1 VSTIRLFV
9 PDRLAQGETVR
20 LAPAQAHYLAAVM
33 RRGQG
38 DAVAVFNGRDGEW
51 RARIAALGKGA
62 ARLAVEERTR
72 PQTPAPDLW
81 LLAPVLR
88 RETLEWMVEK
98 ATELGVARILPVTSE
113 RSAVARTNAQRLAA
127 IATEAAEQCRRLD
140 VPTVD
145 EPLPLAAALAAWERT
160 RRLLLADESG
170 DAPPVAEALRGCG
183 AGPWAVL
190 VGPEGGFSRR
200 ELDGLRDLPFCRP
213 ASLGPRILRAETA
226 ALCALA
232 VLQALAG
239 DWVANAPSDPH
250 LR

>member
-1 VSTIRLFV
+1 MSTIRLFV
-9 PDRLAQGETVR
+9 PDRLAEGETLHLR
-20 LAPAQAHYLAAVM
+20 PAQAHYLAAVM
-33 RRGQG
+33 RRGKG
-38 DAVAVFNGRDGEW
+38 DTVALFNGRDGEW
-51 RARIAALGKGA
+51 RARITAVGRGT

-72 PQTPAPDLW
+72 PQRPAPDLW

-127 IATEAAEQCRRLD
+127 IATEAAEQCFRLD
-140 VPTVD
+140 VPAVE
-145 EPLPLAAALAAWERT
+145 EPRPLASALAGWEGT
-160 RRLLLADESG
+160 RLLLLADESG
-170 DAPPVAEALRGCG
+170 QAPPVALALRGCA

-213 ASLGPRILRAETA
+213 VSLGPRILRAETA
-226 ALCALA
+226 AVCALA
-232 VLQALAG
+232 ILQALTG
-239 DWVANAPSDPH
+239 DWVADAPSDPH

>member
-9 PDRLAQGETVR
+9 PDPLAEGARVR
-20 LAPAQAHYLAAVM
+20 LPPAQAHYLAAVM
-33 RRGQG
+33 RRAAG
-38 DAVAVFNGRDGEW
+38 DMVLVFNGRDGEW
-51 RARIAALGKGA
+51 RARIDALGKGA
-62 ARLAVEERTR
+62 ATLALEQRTR
-72 PQTPAPDLW
+72 PQEPAPDLW

-98 ATELGVARILPVTSE
+98 ATELGASRILPVTSD

-140 VPTVD
+140 VPPIAEPAPLAAVLAAWEPGRTLLVAD
-145 EPLPLAAALAAWERT
+145 ESGRAPPVAAALA
-160 RRLLLADESG
+160 
-170 DAPPVAEALRGCG
+170 G
-183 AGPWAVL
+183 AGGGAWAVL
-190 VGPEGGFSRR
+190 VGPEGGFAER
-200 ELDGLRDLPFCRP
+200 ELDGFRDLPFCRM

-226 ALCALA
+226 AVAALA

-239 DWVANAPSDPH
+239 DWVANRPGDPH